1 MKILLTGASGL
12 VGSVL
17 SRLAAQAGH
26 EVIGITG
33 RWSETVPGAAGLLAR
48 DLTDV
53 TQAAALVQGI
63 QPAVIVNAAAISEP
77 AACEADPVRS
87 GALNAR
93 FPAALAAAAARAGAR
108 LIHLSTEQVFDGAG
122 GPYAPDAPVNPLNLY
137 GRQKRAAEVA
147 VLDADPAAAV
157 VRLPLLFGNSLTG
170 RRSVHEKLF
179 ATWSE
184 GRVATLFNDEVRQ
197 VCTADNV
204 AEMLLALAA
213 RPDLR
218 GIFHWAGLRPV
229 SRWEMGVALCRHFGV
244 AEKWIRAESRADQ
257 PAFTAGR
264 PRDLALDCAP
274 LDRELGVRRE
284 TLEDAVRLLVR
295 PKWAGSLAL

>member
-12 VGSVL
+12 VGSAFA
-17 SRLAAQAGH
+17 RLAARHGH
-26 EVIGITG
+26 EVIGISG
-33 RWSETVPGAAGLLAR
+33 RWSETVPGTAGLLAR
-48 DLTDV
+48 DLTDE
-53 TQAAALVQGI
+53 TEAAALVRGI
-63 QPAVIVNAAAISEP
+63 HPVAVVHAAAISEP

-87 GALNAR
+87 EAVNVR
-93 FPAALAAAAARAGAR
+93 FPAALAAAAARARVR
-108 LIHLSTEQVFDGAG
+108 LIHLSTEQVFDGEG
-122 GPYAPDAPVNPLNLY
+122 GPYSPVSPVNPLNLY

-213 RPDLR
+213 RHDLR

-257 PAFTAGR
+257 PGFTASR
-264 PRDLALDCAP
+264 PRDLALDCTP
-274 LDRELGVRRE
+274 LDREIGVRRE

-295 PKWAGSLAL
+295 PKWAGGLAI